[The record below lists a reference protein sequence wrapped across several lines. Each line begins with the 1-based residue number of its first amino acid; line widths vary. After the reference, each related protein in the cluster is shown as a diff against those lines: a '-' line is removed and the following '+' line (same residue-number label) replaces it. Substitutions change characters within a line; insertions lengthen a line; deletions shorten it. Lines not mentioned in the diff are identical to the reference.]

1 MNDRSHKEVNRRIN
15 REQYEQKQEMTVLHE
30 KNKKASTAGVG
41 RL

>member
-1 MNDRSHKEVNRRIN
+1 MNDRFHKKVNRSIN
-15 REQYEQKQEMTVLHE
+15 REYEQKQEMTVLHE